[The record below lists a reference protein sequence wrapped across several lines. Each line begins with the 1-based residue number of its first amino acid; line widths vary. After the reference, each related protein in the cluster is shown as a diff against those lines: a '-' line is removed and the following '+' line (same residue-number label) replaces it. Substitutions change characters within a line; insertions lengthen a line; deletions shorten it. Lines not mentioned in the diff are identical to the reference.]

1 MSARTSG
8 TSRSVASSTV
18 KPVGFVDRGIASLL
32 AGGRPANSITRGR
45 GPRPGSSGAVTLLLR
60 GGGLD
65 GAALEFRNVTKRY
78 EGDGG
83 AVLLALRGAS
93 FAVPPGRKVA
103 ITGRSGS
110 GKSTL
115 LHLAAGIDTPTT
127 GAVLVAGRDLG
138 RMSEARR
145 TLARRDGIGLVF
157 QFFHLLPHLTVRDN
171 VLLPAW
177 IAGDAPR
184 DAARR
189 AEDLLARV
197 DLGSRA
203 GDAVRKLSGGE
214 MQRVALCRAL
224 LRRPRLLLADEPT
237 GNLDDDNSRKVMD
250 LLLRLAEE
258 EDSTLIYV
266 THSRELAALADETW
280 RIGSGVLEVP

>member
-1 MSARTSG
+1 M
-8 TSRSVASSTV
+8 
-18 KPVGFVDRGIASLL
+18 
-32 AGGRPANSITRGR
+32 
-45 GPRPGSSGAVTLLLR
+45 
-60 GGGLD
+60 D